1 MLPTKGFSS
10 GGFNFVP
17 PNGQREQRQRYS
29 KIDLTLDF
37 IISIIDIC
45 WSERGDDTC
54 VSVKLQRNAP
64 VAEDLSLSVA
74 TGGN

>member
-17 PNGQREQRQRYS
+17 PNRQREQRQRYC

-64 VAEDLSLSVA
+64 VAED
-74 TGGN
+74 